1 MDKYYSEIPDAL
13 WEKIE
18 PLIPKVRANL
28 QGGRNRLP
36 TRVVMAGIIYR
47 MKQAVSGGQFR
58 VTSDLVKLV
67 TEDSKNGSER
77 EYSKRFINLF

>member
-1 MDKYYSEIPDAL
+1 MDKYYSEIPDGL

-18 PLIPKVRANL
+18 PLIPKVRANF

-47 MKQAVSGGQFR
+47 MKTGCQW
-58 VTSDLVKLV
+58 
-67 TEDSKNGSER
+67 
-77 EYSKRFINLF
+77 

>member
-36 TRVVMAGIIYR
+36 TRVVMAG
-47 MKQAVSGGQFR
+47 
-58 VTSDLVKLV
+58 
-67 TEDSKNGSER
+67 
-77 EYSKRFINLF
+77 